1 MFSSYLSYYLYIY
14 KMILYEFI
22 FCDFNKFIS

>member
-1 MFSSYLSYYLYIY
+1 MFSSYLSHYLYIY
-14 KMILYEFI
+14 KMILYELI